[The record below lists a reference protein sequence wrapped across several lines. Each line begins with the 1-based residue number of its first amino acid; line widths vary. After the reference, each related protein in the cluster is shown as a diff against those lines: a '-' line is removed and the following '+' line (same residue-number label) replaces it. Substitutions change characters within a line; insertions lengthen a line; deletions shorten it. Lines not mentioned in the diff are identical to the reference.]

1 MAAAFDVR
9 TDAMRAE
16 TGRAQRGRSDA
27 AVAVIRAPWT
37 PTTWLATTHVIV
49 GALLGLVTFG
59 VLMVLGFF
67 TAGLAVLPFSWVFAR
82 LQRVRFAAYLAVSIE
97 LPAGHAKGQPWI
109 RWLWRELRAAHTW
122 RQLGYNLVAGV
133 LGVFGAA
140 AVLACWSGGLLLS
153 TVFAHARFV
162 TPDGLLGLDLDSRT
176 TLGVLTGVG
185 VLLLYLA
192 PWIARGVAGL
202 DLAVARTLLDASD
215 REELTRRVETLTA
228 SRADVVAAADAE
240 RRRIERD
247 LHDGTQQRLVSLAVN
262 LGIVRALHAD
272 VPAPARDAIALAHEE
287 AKAALAEL
295 RDFIRGL
302 HPVVLDDRGL
312 DAALSGVAARS
323 PIPVRLRVRML
334 KRPSLTTE
342 AIAYFVVSE
351 ALANA
356 AKHSRATRVDV
367 VIDQPDPGRLRVA
380 VTDDGV
386 GGALVDRG
394 TGLRGLARRA
404 GSVDGTFS
412 LDSPPGGPTRIVVE
426 LPCEL

>member
-1 MAAAFDVR
+1 MTAASGER
-9 TDAMRAE
+9 LGTR
-16 TGRAQRGRSDA
+16 RGDA
-27 AVAVIRAPWT
+27 AVAVIRAPFAAAA
-37 PTTWLATTHVIV
+37 WLATTHVIV
-49 GALLGLVTFG
+49 GAFLGAVTLVALG
-59 VLMVLGFF
+59 VVAVF
-67 TAGLAVLPFSWVFAR
+67 TLGLAVLPCSWVLTR
-82 LQRVRFAAYLAVSIE
+82 LQRARFAAYLGVRIE
-97 LPAGHAKGQPWI
+97 LPPGHAKGQPWA
-109 RWLWRELRAAHTW
+109 RWLWRELWAGHTW
-122 RQLGYNLVAGV
+122 RQLGYHLVAGV
-133 LGVFGAA
+133 MSGLGAA
-140 AVLACWSGGLLLS
+140 AVLLCWSGGLLLS
-153 TVFAHARFV
+153 TAFAHARWF
-162 TPDGLLGLDLDSRT
+162 TPDSLSGLDLDDRT
-176 TLGVLTGVG
+176 TLGGLTAAG
-185 VLLLYLA
+185 LLLLFVA
-192 PWIARGVAGL
+192 PWVARGVAAL
-202 DLAVARTLLDASD
+202 DLAVARSLLDASN

-272 VPAPARDAIALAHEE
+272 VPEPARDAIALAHEE

-323 PIPVRLRVRML
+323 PVPVRLRVRML
-334 KRPSLTTE
+334 RRPSLTTE
-342 AIAYFVVSE
+342 SIAYFVVSE

-380 VTDDGV
+380 VTDDGI

>member
-1 MAAAFDVR
+1 
-9 TDAMRAE
+9 
-16 TGRAQRGRSDA
+16 
-27 AVAVIRAPWT
+27 
-37 PTTWLATTHVIV
+37 
-49 GALLGLVTFG
+49 
-59 VLMVLGFF
+59 
-67 TAGLAVLPFSWVFAR
+67 
-82 LQRVRFAAYLAVSIE
+82 
-97 LPAGHAKGQPWI
+97 
-109 RWLWRELRAAHTW
+109 
-122 RQLGYNLVAGV
+122 VAGV
-133 LGVFGAA
+133 LGVSGAA
-140 AVLACWSGGLLLS
+140 AVLLCWSGGLVLS
-153 TVFAHARFV
+153 TVFVHARYLA
-162 TPDGLLGLDLDSRT
+162 PDAVSGLDLDSGV

-185 VLLLYLA
+185 VLLLAAA
-192 PWIARGVAGL
+192 PWVARGAAAL
-202 DLAVARTLLDASD
+202 DLAVARTLLDASN

-228 SRADVVAAADAE
+228 SRADVVAAADEE

-272 VPAPARDAIALAHEE
+272 VPEPARAAIALAHEE

-323 PIPVRLRVRML
+323 PVPVRLRVRMV

-356 AKHSRATRVDV
+356 AKHSRASRVDV

-380 VTDDGV
+380 VTDDGI

>member
-1 MAAAFDVR
+1 MTAASGER
-9 TDAMRAE
+9 TDSR
-16 TGRAQRGRSDA
+16 RGDA
-27 AVAVIRAPWT
+27 TVAVIRAPWT
-37 PTTWLATTHVIV
+37 ARAWLATAHVIV
-49 GALLGLVTFG
+49 GALLGLATLAALVALG
-59 VLMVLGFF
+59 VF
-67 TAGLAVLPFSWVFAR
+67 TLGLAVLPGSWVFTR
-82 LQRVRFAAYLAVSIE
+82 LQRVRFAAYLGVVLE
-97 LPAGHAKGQPWI
+97 LPPGHAKGQPWL

-122 RQLGYNLVAGV
+122 RQLGYNLVAAVMGG
-133 LGVFGAA
+133 LGAA
-140 AVLACWSGGLLLS
+140 AVLLCWSGGLLLS
-153 TVFAHARFV
+153 TVFAHARFL
-162 TPDGLLGLDLDSRT
+162 TPGAVSGVDLDSRT
-176 TLGVLTGVG
+176 TLGVLTGAG
-185 VLLLYLA
+185 VLLLFVA
-192 PWIARGVAGL
+192 PWVARGVAAL
-202 DLAVARTLLDASD
+202 DLAVARTLLDASN
-215 REELTRRVETLTA
+215 REDLTRRVESLTA
-228 SRADVVAAADAE
+228 SRADVVAAADEE

-272 VPAPARDAIALAHEE
+272 VPEPARDAIALAHEE

-323 PIPVRLRVRML
+323 PVPVRLRVRML
-334 KRPSLTTE
+334 RRPSLTTE

-351 ALANA
+351 ALTNA
-356 AKHSRATRVDV
+356 AKHARASRVDV